1 MPDDPAL
8 EGDLVEAARVCSV
21 RSLRRIGPDKQISF
35 ELVAEIVQRRW
46 LTGPAGRPCEFHG
59 GSTVI
64 IGPDGQ
70 IRYLISK
77 CVANPKRA
85 KEQLRRLG
93 SVESGKAWKAQDG
106 RLFVPQ
112 MSLCELHGCI
122 PKNGR
127 LDHKIQS
134 PADAAIIPIGR
145 GGGGQNAL

>member
-1 MPDDPAL
+1 LNRRAS
-8 EGDLVEAARVCSV
+8 ARCAPCAGSGPTSRSVSSWLPRSCSGAG
-21 RSLRRIGPDKQISF
+21 LP
-35 ELVAEIVQRRW
+35 
-46 LTGPAGRPCEFHG
+46 GRPG
-59 GSTVI
+59 DRVSGSTVI

-93 SVESGKAWKAQDG
+93 SVGSGKAWKVQDG

-112 MSLCELHGCI
+112 ISVCELHGCI

-134 PADAAIIPIGR
+134 PEDAAIIPIGR
-145 GGGGQNAL
+145 GGGGQNALQPEERR